1 MKKILII
8 EDDPIIG
15 KIYHSYFKKSGF
27 EVELAADGQEGYY
40 KVQQGKFDGLLLDLM
55 LPHMSGLDILRK
67 IRAQKSFQKLIV
79 VVFSNSFMSEMF
91 DSANEAGANRIFH
104 KSNLTPRDL
113 VEVVNQE
120 FFLAS
125 SPAAAAKADPESEG
139 LGMERTSGPR
149 EIDSYRQE
157 LIQTFLKKAPESLE
171 TLERACV
178 DFLETKNPG
187 EVPAMLQEL
196 YRKLHAFSG
205 VAGLAGLKRLGELC
219 TAMEALL
226 IEMHQNP
233 GANTASTRRTVRRAI
248 DFLKKRFR
256 DLAQFPESAD
266 RSARVLVVDDE
277 LMSRRAASF
286 ALDISG
292 LEVATH
298 EDARASL
305 ELLSKRSFHLVV
317 LDESM
322 PGLTGS
328 QMLGQL
334 RQGPPNQNTPAIVI
348 LGDAEFRARAEEHLA
363 PNLDL
368 IARPF
373 PFSELA
379 VKALSMLLNH
389 QIFDVKPLKMS
400 AER

>member
-27 EVELAADGQEGYY
+27 DVELAADGQEGYY

-79 VVFSNSFMSEMF
+79 VVFTNSFMSEMF
-91 DSANEAGANRIFH
+91 DTANEEGANRIFH
-104 KSNLTPRDL
+104 KSNLTPKDL
-113 VEVVNQE
+113 VEVMNQE

-125 SPAAAAKADPESEG
+125 TPEGKRTEDDPEALGSEAK
-139 LGMERTSGPR
+139 R
-149 EIDSYRQE
+149 EPTQKESYRQE
-157 LIQTFLKKAPESLE
+157 LIQTFLKKAPDSIESLE
-171 TLERACV
+171 QAC
-178 DFLETKNPG
+178 DEFLATKDPG
-187 EVPAMLQEL
+187 EVSGKLEEL

-219 TAMEALL
+219 NSMESLL
-226 IEMHQNP
+226 IEMHENP
-233 GANTASTRRTVRRAI
+233 FANTVSTRRTMARAI
-248 DFLKKRFR
+248 QFLKNRFE
-256 DLAQFPESAD
+256 DLAEFPDSAD
-266 RSARVLVVDDE
+266 HSARLLVVDDE

-298 EDARASL
+298 HDPKASL

-328 QMLGQL
+328 DMVA
-334 RQGPPNQNTPAIVI
+334 RVHQGPPNQNTPVI
-348 LGDAEFRARAEEHLA
+348 LILGKAELEARADEQIA

-373 PFSELA
+373 PFSEMA
-379 VKALSMLLNH
+379 VKALSMMLDH
-389 QIFDVKPLKMS
+389 QIVDVKPLKMS
-400 AER
+400 DKE